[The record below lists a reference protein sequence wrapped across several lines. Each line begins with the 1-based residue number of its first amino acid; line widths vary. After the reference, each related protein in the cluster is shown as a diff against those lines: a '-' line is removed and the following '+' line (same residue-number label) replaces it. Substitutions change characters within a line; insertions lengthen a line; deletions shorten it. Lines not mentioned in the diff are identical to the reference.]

1 MQSVNIRTTQNV
13 AIDYA
18 TAGLGDRIGAFLI
31 DVLILGAYVIAMALI
46 ISRLGIDSDWVFMLF
61 YLPAF
66 FYHLACEIV
75 FNGQS
80 LGKKQLNIKVV
91 RLDGTPATIGGYIL
105 RWILRPLDI
114 GIFSG
119 AIAVISIAI
128 TENSQRL
135 GDLAAGTTVVKM
147 GQSMKVTSH
156 QLIKNLNSDYQP
168 VFADAQYLT
177 QEEVNIIK
185 EAIEVNKERADMKP
199 AIAVSKKVKDHL
211 KIESEL
217 PTIKFLYTILKDYN
231 HYSSQ

>member
-18 TAGLGDRIGAFLI
+18 TAGVGDRIGAFLI
-31 DVLILGAYVIAMALI
+31 DLLILGAYVIIMAWL
-46 ISRLGIDSDWVFMLF
+46 LGKLGVDSTWIFMLS

-66 FYHLACEIV
+66 FYHLICEIV

-105 RWILRPLDI
+105 RWILRPIDI
-114 GIFSG
+114 GMFSG
-119 AIAVISIAI
+119 AIAVISVAL
-128 TENSQRL
+128 TDNGQRL

-147 GQSMKVTSH
+147 AGAVKVTSH
-156 QLIKNLNSDYQP
+156 QLIKNLDDDYKP
-168 VFADAQYLT
+168 VFYDAQYLG
-177 QEEVNIIK
+177 EDEIKVIKMALEVNR
-185 EAIEVNKERADMKP
+185 ERADMKP
-199 AIAVSKKVKDHL
+199 AIAVTKKIKDHL
-211 KIESEL
+211 NIESDL

-231 HYSSQ
+231 HLTSL